1 MRIWGIDGG
10 GTKTDGVICDE
21 GGHVL
26 RRVQGGPSNCSARP
40 MEQALSA
47 LTETLRTL
55 TAGLSGADAAP
66 DAIFAGISGAGAG
79 DNAARIRAHL
89 QTLFPQCP
97 CIQAGTDAKN
107 ALRSAIPA
115 GDGAVAI
122 AGTGSGVFV
131 LRGETMHQIGGWG
144 YLLGDEGSGF
154 DLGRRAL
161 KSALRAMDGRGPQ
174 TTLAAACAQQLGRP
188 VTQAIVQLYQDG
200 SAAIAGFAHVLLQE
214 AAAGD
219 ALAMQEA
226 RAAAAE
232 LADGIRAA
240 GRMLDTPQKTVATVG
255 GLWQS
260 PLYRSLIQQELGAA
274 YRLVSP
280 ALPPV
285 YGSFVIAAGMAG
297 AAVSPETEAAFRA
310 SLHA

>member
-10 GTKTDGVICDE
+10 GTKTDAVICDE
-21 GGHVL
+21 GGRVL
-26 RRVQGGPSNCSARP
+26 RRTQGGPSNCSARP
-40 MEQALSA
+40 MEQVLST
-47 LTETLRTL
+47 LTETIRTL

-66 DAIFAGISGAGAG
+66 DAIFAGISGAGVG

-89 QTLFPQCP
+89 QALFPQCP

-115 GDGAVAI
+115 GDGAIAI

-131 LRGETMHQIGGWG
+131 FRGEEMQQIGGWG

-161 KSALRAMDGRGPQ
+161 KSALRARDGRGPQ
-174 TTLAAACAQQLGRP
+174 TALTAACEQRLGKP
-188 VTQAIVQLYQDG
+188 VTQAIAQLYQGG
-200 SAAIAGFAHVLLQE
+200 SAAIAGFAQVLLQE

-219 ALAMQEA
+219 ALAVAEA

-232 LADGIRAA
+232 LAGGIQAA
-240 GRMLDTPQKTVATVG
+240 GRMLDTSPKAVATVG
-255 GLWQS
+255 GLWQN
-260 PLYRSLIQQELGAA
+260 PFYRSLIQQALGAA
-274 YRLVSP
+274 YRLIAP
-280 ALPPV
+280 TLPPV

-297 AAVSPETEAAFRA
+297 ATVSPETEAAFRA
-310 SLHA
+310 SLPM